1 MVFAV
6 TDAGRSAFD
15 ASLVVAG
22 AQRTVARDH
31 LAVIVPLDNPSK
43 VRSLADLARPGLKLE
58 VVDPAVPDDW
68 PRIPRIPRN
77 GRLGRDKTSS
87 RRTQDGGDRSLA
99 LCSWRQLPAAR

>member
-1 MVFAV
+1 VVFAV

-22 AQRTVARDH
+22 AQGTFARDH

-58 VVDPAVPDDW
+58 VPTRPCRTIGHEFHEFHEMDDW
-68 PRIPRIPRN
+68 AGTRHPRGAPKM
-77 GRLGRDKTSS
+77 GATG
-87 RRTQDGGDRSLA
+87 A
-99 LCSWRQLPAAR
+99 